1 MRIYLSNHSSP
12 ELHYLAGKFGR
23 IGWLLTPEGFKAC
36 KPRHWIP
43 LAFDNGAF
51 SAYQNG
57 TEFDEQAWINMVENI
72 AKEKINPE
80 WVLIPDKVGD
90 KMGTL
95 AMFFK
100 YRMYVSKHDWPVA
113 IAVQDGMVASDIP
126 CTVDAIFVG
135 GTDSFKWKSLPMWRQ
150 AFPDKILHVG
160 RVNSLEKLVV
170 CEKNEVDSVDGTYW
184 FRFKKADVWC
194 SELEYFFTGEHKR
207 QTEMPFR

>member
-12 ELHYLAGKFGR
+12 ELHYLAGKFGK
-23 IGWLLTPEGFKAC
+23 IGWLLTPEGFKVC
-36 KPRHWIP
+36 KPRHWVP
-43 LAFDNGAF
+43 MAFDNGAW

-90 KMGTL
+90 KVGTL

-113 IAVQDGMVASDIP
+113 FAVQDFMVPQDVPDS
-126 CTVDAIFVG
+126 VDAIFVG
-135 GTDSFKWKSLPMWRQ
+135 GTDSFKYKSLPMWRQ

-194 SELEYFFTGEHKR
+194 EELEYFFTGEHKK
-207 QTEMPFR
+207 QGELF